1 MTLGSTATRKL
12 DMIMR
17 VQVGRWNLRSLS
29 SIRLDGH
36 TLPCMLVCIS
46 RCKDT
51 ACTTG
56 GAATLLQL
64 LQTSSS
70 SSPAVQPPCRFTQP
84 CQPKAMFGKSQ
95 GGYTGSSVLLFCSV
109 RSVGRRLKF
118 SEPRMLSCWI
128 GCVER
133 LEMIVGG
140 SGHHGTR

>member
-1 MTLGSTATRKL
+1 LTLGSTATRKL

-17 VQVGRWNLRSLS
+17 VQVGRWNLRSFS

-46 RCKDT
+46 CCKDT

-84 CQPKAMFGKSQ
+84 CQPKVKSAVPCVGICSIVESFESS
-95 GGYTGSSVLLFCSV
+95 GGTSTRAVL
-109 RSVGRRLKF
+109 
-118 SEPRMLSCWI
+118 ETLSI
-128 GCVER
+128 TSFEGA
-133 LEMIVGG
+133 LLLNNQ
-140 SGHHGTR
+140 